1 VNRKRADKCDPKEAS
16 TVLSVNECWI
26 HVYSS
31 KEEDTP
37 LRRKLG
43 RDHQIAVTKELR

>member
-1 VNRKRADKCDPKEAS
+1 VNRKRAYKCDPKDAS
-16 TVLSVNECWI
+16 AVLSVKQCGI

-37 LRRKLG
+37 MQRNLG
-43 RDHQIAVTKELR
+43 HDPDIAG

>member
-1 VNRKRADKCDPKEAS
+1 
-16 TVLSVNECWI
+16 VLSVNECGI

-37 LRRKLG
+37 VRRNLG
-43 RDHQIAVTKELR
+43 RDHHIAVNKELR

>member
-1 VNRKRADKCDPKEAS
+1 VNRKRAHKCDPKDGSA
-16 TVLSVNECWI
+16 VLSINECGI

-37 LRRKLG
+37 LRRNLG
-43 RDHQIAVTKELR
+43 GDHQIAANKELR